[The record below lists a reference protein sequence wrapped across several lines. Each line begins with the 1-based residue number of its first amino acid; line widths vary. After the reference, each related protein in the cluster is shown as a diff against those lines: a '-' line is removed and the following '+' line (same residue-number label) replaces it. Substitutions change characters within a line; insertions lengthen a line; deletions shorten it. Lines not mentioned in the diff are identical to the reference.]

1 MRDAGYHRSGD
12 SDKFAAS
19 QGAIYD
25 RLKVNQKNGQIPMKA
40 AAFDYVRAS
49 SVDEICKLL
58 ADAGDTE
65 RKIIAGGQTLV
76 PLMAMRMAR
85 PDMLIDINDVTEL
98 SGIED
103 RGDCISFGAGT
114 RQRAIERSAIVSD
127 RLPLLAKAV
136 RNVGHVQTRNRGT
149 IGGSIVHGDPSAEI
163 PLAALALEAKI
174 VLRDLSGETE
184 APIDG
189 FFEAAMVTNIEP
201 EQLLTEI
208 RIPVWQDARMGTG
221 FHETSSRQGDFAI
234 VAAAAQVALSDSGTI
249 ARAAVAVGGAA
260 PSPVKL
266 RALETALV
274 GAAPEGIDALSA
286 LVDEDIDPDT
296 DVHAT
301 AAYRRRVSRSLVARA
316 FADAVE
322 EART

>member
-1 MRDAGYHRSGD
+1 
-12 SDKFAAS
+12 
-19 QGAIYD
+19 
-25 RLKVNQKNGQIPMKA
+25 MKA
-40 AAFDYVRAS
+40 AAFDYVRAR

-58 ADAGDTE
+58 ADAGDEE

-98 SGIED
+98 AGIQD
-103 RGDCISFGAGT
+103 RGDYISFGAGT
-114 RQRAIERSAIVSD
+114 RQRAIERSDVVSD
-127 RLPLLAKAV
+127 RLPLMAKAV

-163 PLAALALEAKI
+163 PLAALALDATM

-184 APIDG
+184 MPIDG

-201 EQLLTEI
+201 QQLLTEI
-208 RIPVWQDARMGTG
+208 RIPVWQGARIGTD
-221 FHETSSRQGDFAI
+221 FHETASRQGDFAI
-234 VAAAAQVALSDSGTI
+234 VAAAAQIELSEIGAIS
-249 ARAAVAVGGAA
+249 RAAVTVGGAA

-274 GAAPEGIDALSA
+274 GVSPDGIDALMN
-286 LVDEDIDPDT
+286 LVDQNIDPDT

-301 AAYRRRVSRSLVARA
+301 AAYRQRVARSLVSRA
-316 FADAVE
+316 LADAVG
-322 EART
+322 EAGK